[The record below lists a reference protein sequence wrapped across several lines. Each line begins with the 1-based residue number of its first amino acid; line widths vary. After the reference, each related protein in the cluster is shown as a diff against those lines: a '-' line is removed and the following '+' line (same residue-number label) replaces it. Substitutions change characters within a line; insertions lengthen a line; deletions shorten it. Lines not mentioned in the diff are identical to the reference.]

1 MPLLYHILATCAKW
15 IPPFREILNRI
26 VYETDAGGEVITQR
40 AAASSINLP
49 VIAEQP
55 THQQM
60 ASLMQRL
67 LKTSD
72 EESVRRQ
79 LRTAFCDIK
88 ALYTETTTASVR
100 PEESAGRIESRFR
113 TWLHFLLQ
121 LLLRGLNPSTLQL
134 YRHRCHGAGSPGLRR
149 VYPFQLF
156 NNSTVQL
163 SLMGQ
168 GQT

>member
-1 MPLLYHILATCAKW
+1 MQL
-15 IPPFREILNRI
+15 FREILNRI

-40 AAASSINLP
+40 AAASTINLP

-55 THQQM
+55 TRQQM

-121 LLLRGLNPSTLQL
+121 LLLRGLNPSTQPFNPSTLQL
-134 YRHRCHGAGSPGLRR
+134 YRHRCHGTGSPGLRR